1 MTKQARSN
9 VYIPYSCYTTNP
21 TDERQSKVDLINL
34 NQNQL
39 NQKKRA
45 LEDVHTTLFG
55 EEFNSKVTLIE
66 QSNRTNIRE
75 LETNK

>member
-21 TDERQSKVDLINL
+21 TDERQSKVNLINF

-55 EEFNSKVTLIE
+55 EEFN
-66 QSNRTNIRE
+66 
-75 LETNK
+75 